1 MRAIVIREPGGPDV
15 LELREVPTPEPSRGE
30 VRVRVRA
37 VGVNRADVL
46 LRLGRYP
53 LPPGAPRSI
62 PGLEFA
68 GEVDALGPD
77 VFDVAAGDRVF
88 GLVAG
93 GGYAEHVVLP
103 ARGVARIPD
112 ALPFDDAGGVPE
124 AFVTAWDAMVEQA
137 GLAAG
142 ETVLVH
148 AAGSGVGIA
157 AVQLGA
163 AIGAR
168 VLGTTRTEEKLAR
181 ARQMGLHEGVVVGGE
196 PFAPRILALTGG
208 RGVDVVVELV
218 GGPYLAQDL
227 DCLAMRG
234 RVVVVGTL
242 GGAKADLDLHGLM
255 RKRAEVRGTVLAA
268 RPIEEKI
275 TAIRRFERHV
285 VPLLERRAV
294 RPVIDRVVPWTQAA
308 EAHRVLEQNAVFGKV
323 VLAVST

>member
-15 LELREVPTPEPSRGE
+15 LEVREVATPEPSRGE
-30 VRVRVRA
+30 VRVRVRTA
-37 VGVNRADVL
+37 GVNRADIL

-68 GEVDALGPD
+68 GEVDALGPE
-77 VFDVAAGDRVF
+77 VFDVAAGERVF

-93 GGYAEHVVLP
+93 GAYAEYVVVP
-103 ARGVARIPD
+103 ARGVARVPE
-112 ALPFDDAGGVPE
+112 ALTFEEAGAVPE
-124 AFVTAWDAMVEQA
+124 AFVTAWDAMVDQA

-157 AVQLGA
+157 AVELA
-163 AIGAR
+163 VAIGAR
-168 VLGTTRTEEKLAR
+168 ALGTSRTEEKLTR
-181 ARQMGLHEGVVVGGE
+181 ARQLGLHEGVVVGSA

-218 GGPYLAQDL
+218 GGSYLAQDL
-227 DCLAMRG
+227 DCLAPRG

-242 GGAKADLDLHGLM
+242 GGAKADLDLHALM
-255 RKRAEVRGTVLAA
+255 LKRAEIRGTVLAA
-268 RPIEEKI
+268 RPVEEKI

-294 RPVIDRVVPWTQAA
+294 RPVIDCVMPLERAA
-308 EAHRVLEQNAVFGKV
+308 DAHRVIEKNAAFGKV